1 MKFTPFMIISLA
13 SWALLVVTAV
23 ASLFVPKEYSSYFEY
38 IRAKSFWITFGFKI
52 KVFSEFLFYPI
63 LMDYTIFYICFIIL
77 IGLIVLSCCLMI
89 FGMIKSEYSSGM
101 FGSISKFHFIP
112 LLCTSALF
120 IIGESLDPDFNPS
133 KDSKDDIKN
142 REKDNDARHL
152 CSLIFTLIG
161 LCTLIFIHFKTDVSN
176 SKIFH
181 YIIKQITYGWLIVML
196 VYNLFF
202 SIYSYG
208 SRKNSENFLYSKS
221 KYIENFSNKCS
232 LGFSIVMGIVN
243 LGISFLL
250 KNAIICIGNFVIYLG
265 MTIFFFNLDD
275 WLKKYDDAEGGIDIT
290 MMALSLI
297 LLGFLIYKYKSQILI

>member
-1 MKFTPFMIISLA
+1 MIISLA
-13 SWALLVVTAV
+13 SWALLVATAV

-133 KDSKDDIKN
+133 KDPKYDIENYK
-142 REKDNDARHL
+142 KDNDARHL

-202 SIYSYG
+202 GIHSYG
-208 SRKNSENFLYSKS
+208 SRKNFENLFNS

-275 WLKKYDDAEGGIDIT
+275 GHKKYDDAEGGIDIT

>member
-1 MKFTPFMIISLA
+1 MIFPSFDNNFARIISLA
-13 SWALLVVTAV
+13 SWALLVATAV

-202 SIYSYG
+202 GIHSYG
-208 SRKNSENFLYSKS
+208 SRKNSEN
-221 KYIENFSNKCS
+221 
-232 LGFSIVMGIVN
+232 
-243 LGISFLL
+243 
-250 KNAIICIGNFVIYLG
+250 
-265 MTIFFFNLDD
+265 
-275 WLKKYDDAEGGIDIT
+275 
-290 MMALSLI
+290 
-297 LLGFLIYKYKSQILI
+297 

>member
-13 SWALLVVTAV
+13 SWALLVATAV

-133 KDSKDDIKN
+133 KDPKYDIENYK
-142 REKDNDARHL
+142 KDNDARHL

-202 SIYSYG
+202 GIHSYG
-208 SRKNSENFLYSKS
+208 SRKNFENLFNS

-275 WLKKYDDAEGGIDIT
+275 GHKKYDDAEGGIDIT

>member
-23 ASLFVPKEYSSYFEY
+23 ASLFVPKEYSLFLDT
-38 IRAKSFWITFGFKI
+38 IRAKTFWITFGFKI
-52 KVFSEFLFYPI
+52 KVFSQFLFYPI

-133 KDSKDDIKN
+133 KDPKYDIENYK
-142 REKDNDARHL
+142 KDNDARHL
-152 CSLIFTLIG
+152 CNLIFTLIG
-161 LCTLIFIHFKTDVSN
+161 LCTLIFIHLKTDLSN

-202 SIYSYG
+202 GIYSYG
-208 SRKNSENFLYSKS
+208 SRKNSEKQGKMSRINSA
-221 KYIENFSNKCS
+221 
-232 LGFSIVMGIVN
+232 V
-243 LGISFLL
+243 
-250 KNAIICIGNFVIYLG
+250 
-265 MTIFFFNLDD
+265 
-275 WLKKYDDAEGGIDIT
+275 
-290 MMALSLI
+290 
-297 LLGFLIYKYKSQILI
+297 